1 MKKSVVALLHLG
13 YWLVFVLL
21 ISFIVWAFSLPQIN
35 KEHSFQIGK
44 LIFGFFLFVCI
55 PGILTFY
62 SFYTFL
68 FTKYFI
74 KKKVFKLITFGI
86 LTSIV
91 SGIVGT
97 IILYLLIILRSGN
110 GETILDLPSFIIS
123 LTIIISISS
132 LLNGIIG
139 LVMKGFISSY
149 NDITLKEELNKK
161 NYDMELALIKNQI
174 NPHFLFNTLNNIDVL
189 IQKDAIKASEYLN
202 KLSDIMRFMLYE
214 TKANKIELSK
224 ELTYIEKYIE
234 LQKIRSS
241 NNTYVNYILEGN
253 ANNLMIEPMLFI
265 PFIEN
270 AFKHTE
276 NKSLENAITVKISI
290 HKEMIIFECDNK
302 YNVSSKSKSEQNGLG
317 NGLIEKR
324 LQLLYPNNHT
334 LEISEENNIYKVK
347 LTLNNVH

>member
-13 YWLVFVLL
+13 YWAVYVGLVAILVLAIDKGEDYL
-21 ISFIVWAFSLPQIN
+21 TLNLVR
-35 KEHSFQIGK
+35 H
-44 LIFGFFLFVCI
+44 FFLFSPLGV
-55 PGILTFY
+55 ILFVPSIIGYYGFY
-62 SFYTFL
+62 VVL
-68 FTKYFI
+68 FPKYLS
-74 KKKVFKLITFGI
+74 KKKLIALALSSILASVMAALIGDLFLYIKWKSLILFETGWESAIGI
-86 LTSIV
+86 
-91 SGIVGT
+91 
-97 IILYLLIILRSGN
+97 
-110 GETILDLPSFIIS
+110 TILLSIIAFVH
-123 LTIIISISS
+123 
-132 LLNGIIG
+132 GIFG
-139 LVMKGFISSY
+139 LVIKGFVTAYS
-149 NDITLKEELNKK
+149 DITLKEDLNKK
-161 NYDMELALIKNQI
+161 NYEMELALVKNQI

-253 ANNLMIEPMLFI
+253 ANNLLIEPMLFI

-302 YNVSSKSKSEQNGLG
+302 YNVSSKSNSEQNGLG
-317 NGLIEKR
+317 KGLIEKR

>member
-1 MKKSVVALLHLG
+1 MKKSVIALLHLG
-13 YWLVFVLL
+13 YWLIFLLL

-35 KEHSFQIGK
+35 KGSTIQIGSI
-44 LIFGFFLFVCI
+44 IFRLVLFAGI
-55 PGILTFY
+55 PGLLTFY
-62 SFYTFL
+62 SFYTFI
-68 FTKYFI
+68 FKRYFI
-74 KKKVFKLITFGI
+74 TKKILKLIAVGI
-86 LTSIV
+86 ITSIFYG
-91 SGIVGT
+91 SIGT
-97 IILYLLIILRSGN
+97 IIIAIMSLRYNDGN
-110 GETILDLPSFIIS
+110 GFTDWYAFAISF
-123 LTIIISISS
+123 TVIISISS

-139 LVMKGFISSY
+139 LVMRGFISSY
-149 NDITLKEELNKK
+149 DDITLKEDLNKK
-161 NYDMELALIKNQI
+161 NYEMELTLIKNQI
-174 NPHFLFNTLNNIDVL
+174 NPHFLFNTINNIDVL
-189 IQKDAIKASEYLN
+189 IQKDAVKASEYLN

-214 TKANKIELSK
+214 TKADKIELAK

-253 ANNLMIEPMLFI
+253 ANNLLIEPMLFI

-347 LTLNNVH
+347 LTLNNVN

>member
-13 YWLVFVLL
+13 YWLVFLLL
-21 ISFIVWAFSLPQIN
+21 ISFIVWAFCLPEIN
-35 KEHSFQIGK
+35 KDHSIPIGK
-44 LIFGFFLFVCI
+44 IIFGFILFIGI
-55 PGILTFY
+55 PGMIAFY
-62 SFYTFL
+62 SFYTFI

-74 KKKVFKLITFGI
+74 TKKVFKLVAFGI
-86 LTSIV
+86 ITSIG
-91 SGIVGT
+91 SGIIGT
-97 IILYLLIILRSGN
+97 
-110 GETILDLPSFIIS
+110 TILFGRMVLNPTTQESFNDLPSLLTS

-132 LLNGIIG
+132 LLNGVIG
-139 LVMKGFISSY
+139 LVMRGFISSY

-161 NYDMELALIKNQI
+161 NYEMELTLIKNQI
-174 NPHFLFNTLNNIDVL
+174 NPHFLFNTINNIDVL

-214 TKANKIELSK
+214 TKGDKIELSK

-241 NNTYVNYILEGN
+241 NPTYVNYVLEGN
-253 ANNLMIEPMLFI
+253 ANNLLIEPMLFI

-276 NKSLENAITVKISI
+276 NKSLENAIKIKITI
-290 HKEMIIFECDNK
+290 HKEMIIFECENK
-302 YNVSSKSKSEQNGLG
+302 FPVNSIHKSEQNGLG

-324 LQLLYPNNHT
+324 LQLLYPTNHT
-334 LEISEENNIYKVK
+334 LEITTSDNVYKVK
-347 LTLNNVH
+347 LTLNNVN

>member
-13 YWLVFVLL
+13 YWLVFILL
-21 ISFIVWAFSLPQIN
+21 ISFIVWAFSLPEIN
-35 KEHSFQIGK
+35 KDHSIPIGK
-44 LIFGFFLFVCI
+44 IIFGFIVFIGI
-55 PGILTFY
+55 PGMVAFY

-74 KKKVFKLITFGI
+74 RKKVFKLIIFGI
-86 LTSIV
+86 IASIV
-91 SGIVGT
+91 SGIIGT
-97 IILYLLIILRSGN
+97 IILYTMMILRSGK
-110 GETILDLPSFIIS
+110 GEAITDLPSFAIS

-132 LLNGIIG
+132 LLNGVIG
-139 LVMKGFISSY
+139 LVMRGFISSY

-161 NYDMELALIKNQI
+161 NYEMELTLIKNQI
-174 NPHFLFNTLNNIDVL
+174 NPHFLFNTINNIDIL

-214 TKANKIELSK
+214 TKADKIELSK

-241 NNTYVNYILEGN
+241 NPTYVNYISEGN
-253 ANNLMIEPMLFI
+253 ANNLLIEPMLFI

-276 NKSLENAITVKISI
+276 NKSLENAINIKIII
-290 HKEMIIFECDNK
+290 HKEMIIFECENK
-302 YNVSSKSKSEQNGLG
+302 FTVNSQNKSEQNGLG

-324 LQLLYPNNHT
+324 LQLLYPTNHT
-334 LEISEENNIYKVK
+334 LQITTNDNLYKVK
-347 LTLNNVH
+347 LTLNNVN

>member
-1 MKKSVVALLHLG
+1 MKKGVIILLHLG
-13 YWLVFVLL
+13 YWLVFLLL

-35 KEHSFQIGK
+35 KDHSFQIGK

-62 SFYTFL
+62 SFYTFI
-68 FTKYFI
+68 FKRYFI
-74 KKKVFKLITFGI
+74 TKKVLKLITFGI
-86 LTSIV
+86 TTSIV
-91 SGIVGT
+91 SGFIGA
-97 IILYLLIILRSGN
+97 IILYTMIILRSDK
-110 GETILDLPSFIIS
+110 GEIITDLPSFIIS
-123 LTIIISISS
+123 LTIIISVSS

-139 LVMKGFISSY
+139 LVMRGFISSY

-161 NYDMELALIKNQI
+161 NYEMELALVKNQI
-174 NPHFLFNTLNNIDVL
+174 NPHFLFNTINNIDVL
-189 IQKDAIKASEYLN
+189 IQKDAIKASDYLN

-214 TKANKIELSK
+214 TKADKIELSK
-224 ELTYIEKYIE
+224 ELMYIEKYIE

-241 NNTYVNYILEGN
+241 NSTYVNYILDGN
-253 ANNLMIEPMLFI
+253 ANNILIEPMLFI

-276 NKSLENAITVKISI
+276 NKNLENAITIKITI

-302 YNVSSKSKSEQNGLG
+302 FTVNSQKNREQNGLG

-324 LQLLYPNNHT
+324 LQLLYSTNHT
-334 LEISEENNIYKVK
+334 LEITTENNIYKVK
-347 LTLNNVH
+347 LTLNNVN

>member
-13 YWLVFVLL
+13 YWLIFFLL
-21 ISFIVWAFSLPQIN
+21 ISFIIWAFSLPQIQ
-35 KEHSFQIGK
+35 KDHSIQIGK
-44 LIFGFFLFVCI
+44 IILGFIFLFGI
-55 PGILTFY
+55 PAILSFY
-62 SFYTFL
+62 TFYTFL
-68 FTKYFI
+68 FTRYFI
-74 KKKVFKLITFGI
+74 TKKAFRLIIFGI
-86 LTSIV
+86 ITSIA
-91 SGIVGT
+91 SGLIGN
-97 IILYLLIILRSGN
+97 IILYTMMVLRLGK
-110 GETILDLPSFIIS
+110 GGTTTDLSTLAS

-161 NYDMELALIKNQI
+161 NYEMELALIKNQI
-174 NPHFLFNTLNNIDVL
+174 NPHFLFNTINNIDVL
-189 IQKDAIKASEYLN
+189 IQKDAMKASEYLN

-302 YNVSSKSKSEQNGLG
+302 YNVSSKSKPEQNGLG

-347 LTLNNVH
+347 LTLNNVY